1 MNLNPFKSCLPG
13 IAGMLMVLS
22 IAASGCTP
30 VPADT
35 RATTA
40 TSPVPVPVTSTVV
53 ENPAHTTP
61 ANVTT
66 SAEPPNTALTG
77 DTATEP
83 EYVPIPAPGFE
94 FRVPLEY
101 DNWTVLDFEYRIEH
115 NPGEDYHFPW
125 TLVIQNDSQQA
136 LPLVAYIIHWGFHGW
151 VGFVTETSF
160 TLEAGETRTV
170 SGEDVFGEAAYE
182 QMLYLE
188 STHLE
193 VYIAGQ

>member
-1 MNLNPFKSCLPG
+1 MNLKPLKSCLPG
-13 IAGMLMVLS
+13 IAGILMVLS

-30 VPADT
+30 GPADIP
-35 RATTA
+35 ATTA
-40 TSPVPVPVTSTVV
+40 TSQVPAPLTSTVV

-61 ANVTT
+61 VNVTSST
-66 SAEPPNTALTG
+66 EPPYTPLTT
-77 DTATEP
+77 DTA
-83 EYVPIPAPGFE
+83 EYVPFPAPGFE
-94 FRVPLEY
+94 FKVPLEY

-115 NPGEDYHFPW
+115 NPGENYHFPW
-125 TLVIQNDSQQA
+125 TLVIQNDSGQA

-151 VGFVTETSF
+151 VGFVTETPF